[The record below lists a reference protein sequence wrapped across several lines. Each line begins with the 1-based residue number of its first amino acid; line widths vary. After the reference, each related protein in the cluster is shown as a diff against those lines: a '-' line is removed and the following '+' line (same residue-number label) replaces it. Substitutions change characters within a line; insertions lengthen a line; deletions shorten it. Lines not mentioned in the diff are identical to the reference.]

1 MGGDG
6 WGAVGWAVEEENC
19 EWKMWAKEG
28 GGVELGHTKWE
39 ASSASHDAQ
48 ICFMPQQK
56 MSPPPPSGNGRFG
69 A

>member
-1 MGGDG
+1 MVGDG

-28 GGVELGHTKWE
+28 GIGTHKMGGIKPATMHK
-39 ASSASHDAQ
+39 